1 MERKMNS
8 VAEDVSPVS
17 SGELRLAPRQ
27 VLVESR
33 SDGTKILRS
42 PIEFKSID
50 RSVLHLLSEW
60 ASRAPDRAFLAQR
73 ASDGSW
79 QEITYGEI
87 WRKVQAA
94 GQGLIDLGAARGD
107 RVAIL
112 SGNSIE
118 HAIVMFGAM
127 AIDVVVAPISPSY
140 SLLPG
145 GMARIEEIAKVL
157 RPNFVFAQ
165 SREPY
170 FAARRI
176 PELASAIWIINEE
189 TGTEP
194 IALEKLYSTELK
206 PAFFE
211 RLSSI
216 GLDRPAKILFT
227 SGSTGSPKGVIN
239 THRMMMCAI
248 EMTALLVAAD
258 GDDHQWPVRVE
269 WLPWHHTMGSNV
281 ILHGVLRDGGTLY
294 IDDGR
299 PVPHLFHRTIANLKD
314 VSPTSMLSVPGGYT
328 LLCDALAEDSDL
340 RTSFF
345 RRLDALIYGGSAIAR
360 PTLDR
365 LNELAIATTGRRI
378 PILSGYGATETAP
391 LICTTHWAGSEP
403 GEIGLPAPG
412 IQLKLVPHG
421 DGYEARVKGPN
432 VTPGYL
438 EMPDATRAAFDEE
451 GFYRVGDLV
460 SFVDPADP
468 NRGLL
473 FAGRVSEN
481 FKLSNGTWVVA
492 GALRTVLLTATE
504 GVLQDAVIAGEN
516 RDRCALLAW
525 LNPARAKQY
534 ATGLSNAEDRNLCL
548 DPGVA
553 AFVRE
558 RLQRHNKATGGS
570 ERIVSFILLDEP
582 PSLGAGEITDKAY
595 INQRAVLN
603 RRREQ
608 VEMLYTRPS
617 GAGVV
622 VV

>member
-1 MERKMNS
+1 MNS
-8 VAEDVSPVS
+8 VVAHVPPAGV
-17 SGELRLAPRQ
+17 GELRLAPQR
-27 VLVESR
+27 VLIEAR
-33 SDGTKILRS
+33 SDGTRILTS
-42 PIEFKSID
+42 PIEFKSSD
-50 RSVLHLLSEW
+50 RSVLDLLSEW
-60 ASRAPDRAFLAQR
+60 ASKAPDRSFLAQR
-73 ASDGSW
+73 VSDGGW
-79 QEITYGEI
+79 QEITYREM
-87 WRKVQAA
+87 WRKVQAV
-94 GQGLIDLGAARGD
+94 GQGLVNLGAARGD

-118 HAIVMFGAM
+118 HAIVMFAAM

-145 GMARIEEIAKVL
+145 GIARIEDIAKVL

-176 PELASAIWIINEE
+176 PELADATWIANQDAGSDAIE
-189 TGTEP
+189 
-194 IALEKLYSTELK
+194 LEKLYSTESG

-216 GLDRPAKILFT
+216 DLDRPAKILFT
-227 SGSTGSPKGVIN
+227 SGSTGLPKGVIN

-248 EMTALLVAAD
+248 EMKALLVSTVAD
-258 GDDHQWPVRVE
+258 GRWPVQVE
-269 WLPWHHTMGSNV
+269 WLPWHHTMGSNI
-281 ILHGVLRDGGTLY
+281 ILHGVLKDGGTLY

-299 PVPHLFHRTIANLKD
+299 PLPHLFHRTIANLKD
-314 VSPTSMLSVPGGYT
+314 VSPTSMLSVPAGYT
-328 LLCDALAEDSDL
+328 LLCEALAEDPQL

-345 RRLDALIYGGSAIAR
+345 RRLDVLSYGGSAIAR
-360 PTLDR
+360 PTLER
-365 LNELAIATTGRRI
+365 LDELAIATTGRRI
-378 PILSGYGATETAP
+378 PIVSGYGATETAP
-391 LICTTHWAGSEP
+391 LISATHWEGSEP

-412 IQLKLVPHG
+412 VQLKLVPYG
-421 DGYEARVKGPN
+421 DAYEARVKGPN

-460 SFVDPADP
+460 SFMDPADP
-468 NRGLL
+468 NKGLR
-473 FAGRVSEN
+473 FSGRVSEN

-492 GALRTVLLTATE
+492 NTLRTTLLAATE

-516 RDRCALLAW
+516 RDRCAVLAW
-525 LNPARAKQY
+525 LNPARAKQHV
-534 ATGLSNAEDRNLCL
+534 ARSNGAEDCDLCL
-548 DPGVA
+548 DPGVI

-558 RLQRHNKATGGS
+558 CLQKHNKATGSS

-582 PSLGAGEITDKAY
+582 PSLAAGEITDKAY

-608 VEMLYTRPS
+608 VDMLYGPS
-617 GAGVV
+617 GAGGIVV
-622 VV
+622 

>member
-1 MERKMNS
+1 MDS
-8 VAEDVSPVS
+8 VGEHASPVS
-17 SGELRLAPRQ
+17 SRELRLAPRQ
-27 VLVESR
+27 VLIDDR
-33 SDGTKILRS
+33 SDGTKILKS
-42 PIEFKSID
+42 PIEFRSSD
-50 RSVLHLLSEW
+50 RSVLDLLSEW
-60 ASRAPDRAFLAQR
+60 ASRAPDRIFLAQR
-73 ASDGSW
+73 TPDGGW
-79 QEITYGEI
+79 QEMTYREM
-87 WRKVQAA
+87 WRRVQAA
-94 GQGLIDLGAARGD
+94 GQGLINLGAARGD
-107 RVAIL
+107 RLAIL

-118 HAIVMFGAM
+118 HAIVMFAAM

-145 GMARIEEIAKVL
+145 GMARIEDIAKVL

-176 PELASAIWIINEE
+176 REFAGATWITSEGAGAEAVELER
-189 TGTEP
+189 
-194 IALEKLYSTELK
+194 LYSTEPE

-216 GLDRPAKILFT
+216 DVDRPAKILFT
-227 SGSTGSPKGVIN
+227 SGSTGLPKGVIN
-239 THRMMMCAI
+239 THRMMMCTI
-248 EMTALLVAAD
+248 EMTALLVSSDAD
-258 GDDHQWPVRVE
+258 DSRWPVQVE
-269 WLPWHHTMGSNV
+269 WLPWHHTMGSNI

-299 PVPHLFHRTIANLKD
+299 PLPHLFHRTIANLKE
-314 VSPTSMLSVPGGYT
+314 VSPTKMLSVPGGYT
-328 LLCDALAEDSDL
+328 LLCEALAADPQL

-345 RRLDALIYGGSAIAR
+345 RRLDALMYGGSAIAR
-360 PTLDR
+360 PTLDK
-365 LNELAIATTGRRI
+365 LKELAIATIGRPV

-391 LICTTHWAGSEP
+391 LISATHWTGSEP

-421 DGYEARVKGPN
+421 DAYEARVKGPN

-468 NRGLL
+468 NMGLR

-492 GALRTVLLTATE
+492 GALRTALLAATE
-504 GVLQDAVIAGEN
+504 GVLQDVVIAGEN

-525 LNPARAKQY
+525 LNSARAKQY
-534 ATGLSNAEDRNLCL
+534 ATGSNKAEDRDLCC
-548 DPGVA
+548 DPGVI
-553 AFVRE
+553 AFIRE
-558 RLQRHNKATGGS
+558 RLQRHNKATGSS
-570 ERIVSFILLDEP
+570 ERIVSFILSDEP

-608 VEMLYTRPS
+608 VEMLYGRPT
-617 GAGVV
+617 GVGVIV
-622 VV
+622 V